1 MKVFATTGKQRGDT
15 IVEVMFAIAVFAFV
29 AAGSLAVMR
38 QGISTSMRS
47 LEITQVRQT
56 MNDQA
61 ELLRYIQQETLTS
74 SSASPSDYNNVWNAI
89 TNPSASPNRT
99 RTNATAYGT
108 CDPGAAA
115 HAFVLDPQQID
126 TADPA
131 KIILNPTLGISN
143 PGLPPYPQIIYPGIS
158 AAQAYDFWVESVP
171 SPSSVTGPKYVDF
184 HIRACWSAPGN
195 SAPMTLGTIVRLY
208 EK

>member
-1 MKVFATTGKQRGDT
+1 MRFSKCQEDQRGDT

-56 MNDQA
+56 MNGQA
-61 ELLRYIQQETLTS
+61 ELLRYIQQETLADS
-74 SSASPSDYNNVWNAI
+74 SSPYKTVWDKITSPSY
-89 TNPSASPNRT
+89 TQT
-99 RTNATAYGT
+99 KATDYGT
-108 CDPGAAA
+108 CDPNSVANT
-115 HAFVLDPQQID
+115 HPFVI
-126 TADPA
+126 DPA
-131 KIILNPTLGISN
+131 QINTPTSSSLITTPTLGLTA
-143 PGLPPYPQIIYPGIS
+143 PTLPSYPQFIGTP
-158 AAQAYDFWVESVP
+158 AKAYGFWVESIP
-171 SPSSVTGPKYVDF
+171 SPSSAPGPKFVDF
-184 HIRACWSAPGN
+184 HIRACWSAPGS

>member
-1 MKVFATTGKQRGDT
+1 MSLGRQGEQRGDT

-38 QGISTSMRS
+38 LGISTSMRS
-47 LEITQVRQT
+47 LEITQARQT

-61 ELLRYIQQETLTS
+61 ELLRYIQQETLADSTS
-74 SSASPSDYNNVWNAI
+74 PYNSVWNAI

-99 RTNATAYGT
+99 RINATSYGT

-115 HAFVLDPQQID
+115 HAFVLDPLQID

-131 KIILNPTLGISN
+131 KIILNPVLGTSN
-143 PGLPPYPQIIYPGIS
+143 TALPAYPQIKYPPTIPT
-158 AAQAYDFWVESVP
+158 ATAYDFWIESVP

>member
-61 ELLRYIQQETLTS
+61 ELLRYIQQEALADPTSLYNTVVWSNLTS
-74 SSASPSDYNNVWNAI
+74 LA
-89 TNPSASPNRT
+89 RT
-99 RTNATAYGT
+99 ETQATPYGDFRGT
-108 CDPGAAA
+108 CDPGRSAKS
-115 HAFVLDPQQID
+115 FVIDPTQID
-126 TADPA
+126 
-131 KIILNPTLGISN
+131 NPTSASLITTPMLGFSA
-143 PGLPPYPQIIYPGIS
+143 PMLPPYPQFSVTPTK
-158 AAQAYDFWVESVP
+158 AYDFWVESVP
-171 SPSSVTGPKYVDF
+171 SPSSVTPKYVDF
-184 HIRACWSAPGN
+184 HIRACWSGPGS